1 MGNVIVVTHWLD
13 GDVVPYIRIAK
24 ELKRRGHNVK
34 LITHCYFE
42 NMAKM
47 AGLEFQAWDTPEEY
61 AELVDLMETNKNDH
75 AFQSKKFAYSLN
87 EFRQKTENL
96 EVRLREYKIVDE
108 CCQSPDTVFLCKSRS
123 SVAAYLVA
131 EKKKLPL
138 ATVVGYPSE
147 VASMLLYDELEGQN
161 DIGRLNEL
169 RGKLDLEPVDSWLQ
183 WESSAKMTM
192 VLWPD
197 WYDDSYVQ
205 WPTKIEAVG
214 FPLEQGKEAFHR
226 DVPEDLSTWLENN
239 PNPILITG
247 GTTKLIDKEFYTSS
261 IEACRILGQ
270 PTILLCKY
278 DEFIPKELPSN
289 IVWYKYI
296 PLDEIMPQISVLIHH
311 GGIGTVTG
319 GLATGTPQM
328 ILPCYT
334 DRPYNATLIKELGA
348 GDYLLPGNWQPEKI
362 AEKITA
368 LQDKSFVENCRKY
381 ILKMQ
386 ENRGITVAADR
397 VEQMMNNDEY
407 VYSINRNFRKQG
419 KANGECCL
427 PSNENTSEKRSG
439 LTDRQKAM
447 LLLKQKINKN
457 PK

>member
-1 MGNVIVVTHWLD
+1 M
-13 GDVVPYIRIAK
+13 
-24 ELKRRGHNVK
+24 RG
-34 LITHCYFE
+34 
-42 NMAKM
+42 MARYPS
-47 AGLEFQAWDTPEEY
+47 GTP
-61 AELVDLMETNKNDH
+61 
-75 AFQSKKFAYSLN
+75 
-87 EFRQKTENL
+87 
-96 EVRLREYKIVDE
+96 E
-108 CCQSPDTVFLCKSRS
+108 CCQSPDTVFLCKSIS

-169 RGKLDLEPVDSWLQ
+169 RRTLDLEPVDSWLQ

-427 PSNENTSEKRSG
+427 PSNENNSEKRSG